1 MDANKLLK
9 KLEEIKVDAFNNL
22 SSSEKDSSLQVE
34 SETEFEL
41 DEDAKGEDVKIE
53 RTKGEKYKLPDT
65 LSRTTPMAGPTKHNP
80 SEKVYVTDGTLK
92 STREKL
98 DDFKQFLQI
107 NKFKNVDSDGNP
119 FEPRTPEEEWFRPD
133 ESSLLAAIDLIR
145 QRIEDL
151 EDMPD
156 HMKDGK
162 EWFAE
167 VEHAKVELKQLE
179 DQLAN
184 LDNPDWKPFKK
195 NDPMTTAQM
204 ILEEGPKND
213 KEAEIHLL
221 LRDAHGKNDE
231 ASVRQVLMMLPQGM

>member
-80 SEKVYVTDGTLK
+80 SEKVYVTDGSTKK
-92 STREKL
+92 SIRQKL
-98 DDFKQFLQI
+98 DEFKEFLEVR
-107 NKFKNVDSDGNP
+107 KTGDYYGSG
-119 FEPRTPEEEWFRPD
+119 RTPEESSILEAMQLVEEHIEKLEAMD
-133 ESSLLAAIDLIR
+133 EENRL
-145 QRIEDL
+145 
-151 EDMPD
+151 
-156 HMKDGK
+156 KDW
-162 EWFAE
+162 WFAE
-167 VEHAKVELKQLE
+167 MEHAKIELKQLE
-179 DQLAN
+179 DMLAN
-184 LDNPDWKPFKK
+184 VNDPNWKPFKK

-204 ILEEGPKND
+204 ILDEGPKND

-231 ASVRQVLMMLPQGM
+231 ASIRQVLMMLPQGM